1 MHGEMPRV
9 LVSAGSKH
17 GATQEIAE
25 RIGEVLRERGHDV
38 DVAPPEEVVGL
49 GRYEAV
55 ILGSAVY
62 AGHWTANAL
71 ELAGRVSERKEDL
84 ATWLFSSGPIGD
96 PPKPE
101 EDPVDVSEIFESTGA
116 RAHQVFSG
124 KIDKSKLSFGEKAI
138 LIAVRAPEGDFRDWA
153 EIESWATDIA
163 DELVKETSAI

>member
-1 MHGEMPRV
+1 MNEETTRV

-17 GATQEIAE
+17 GSTIEIAE
-25 RIGEVLRERGHDV
+25 RIGDVLRDRGYDV

-55 ILGSAVY
+55 VLGSAVY
-62 AGHWTANAL
+62 AGHWTPAAV
-71 ELAGRVSERKEDL
+71 ELAERVAERRENL

-101 EDPVDVSEIFESTGA
+101 EDPVDIANIFETTGA
-116 RAHQVFSG
+116 RSHQVFSG

-138 LIAVRAPEGDFRDWA
+138 LIAVRAPEGDFRDWD
-153 EIESWATDIA
+153 EIAAWASEIA
-163 DELVKETSAI
+163 DQLTKETSSR